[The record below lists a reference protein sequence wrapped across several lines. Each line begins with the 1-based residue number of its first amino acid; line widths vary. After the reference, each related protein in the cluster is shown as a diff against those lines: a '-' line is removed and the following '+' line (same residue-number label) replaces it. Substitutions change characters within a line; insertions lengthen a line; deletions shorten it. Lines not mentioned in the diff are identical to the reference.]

1 MFIKKKHRELLQ
13 FQKNWNQTKNRHEP
27 SQVKSTELVSKTW
40 GHGDLTQAK
49 LAATEF
55 FEISTIDP
63 SVKLLA
69 SGDASTCFDTE
80 R

>member
-1 MFIKKKHRELLQ
+1 MFIKKMHRELLQ
-13 FQKNWNQTKNRHEP
+13 FQKNWNQTKIEP

-40 GHGDLTQAK
+40 GHGDPTQAK